1 MQSIGGTALGQEA
14 AMSGSNEADPTA
26 EGRRAAA
33 TNGETVSNPYPKGT
47 EEHAKWLEGYESAVT
62 AEEDGLPSD
71 LA

>member
-1 MQSIGGTALGQEA
+1 
-14 AMSGSNEADPTA
+14 MSGSNGADPMA

-33 TNGETVSNPYPKGT
+33 ATGETISNPYPKGT
-47 EEHAKWLEGYESAVT
+47 EEHAKWLEGYESAVV